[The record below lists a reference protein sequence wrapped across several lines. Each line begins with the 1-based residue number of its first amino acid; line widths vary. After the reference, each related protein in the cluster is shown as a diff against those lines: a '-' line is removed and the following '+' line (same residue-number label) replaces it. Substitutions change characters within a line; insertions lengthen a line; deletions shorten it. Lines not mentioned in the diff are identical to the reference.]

1 MSEKT
6 VKVKLLVSRSGPA
19 GPQNFGEEIE
29 VDEAEAKRML
39 EANPPQCTPVRSARK
54 KNEKAVK
61 E

>member
-19 GPQNFGEEIE
+19 GSQNYGDEIE
-29 VDEAEAKRML
+29 IGEAEAKRML
-39 EANPPQCTPVRSARK
+39 EANPPQCTPVRASRK
-54 KNEKAVK
+54 KTEKAVK